1 MRFQVPQFIER
12 ESRVIGPLTFR
23 QFGYLGVAGAVAFF
37 FYFTAPFMVFL
48 VVALVMGALGM
59 AFAFVKVG
67 PRTFPEF
74 LASVLQFGFGT
85 KTYMWRKGKETKRPS
100 SQQTDYVQP
109 PEGEAP
115 KAKPTLVKESRIHDL
130 ALKIET
136 KKNK

>member
-12 ESRVIGPLTFR
+12 ESRVIGPLTFK

-37 FYFTAPFMVFL
+37 FYFTAPLMVFL
-48 VVALVMGALGM
+48 VVGLVMAALGLS
-59 AFAFVKVG
+59 FAFVKIG

-74 LASVLQFGFGT
+74 LASVVQFGLGT
-85 KTYMWRKGKETKRPS
+85 KTYMWRKGKQKGKPG
-100 SQQTDYVQP
+100 SQQSQYVQS

-115 KAKPTLVKESRIHDL
+115 RAKAMMIKESKIHDL

-136 KKNK
+136 KKRV